1 MYIYR
6 RAGWVCGLAS
16 RGVSRARGAAGTSIY
31 MRYMYVC
38 MFIYLYKNI
47 YIYVRIYI
55 YIDIYIYVNIYI
67 DIYMLAVP
75 GKLGSAR
82 GKPCRRREGRG
93 ETAGASGETLCIYVY
108 IYLYQYVSIYICIY
122 MYIYIYIY
130 VYLS

>member
-1 MYIYR
+1 MYRYTKKHIHICIHMNKQTNIYIYIYR

-55 YIDIYIYVNIYI
+55 YIDIYIY
-67 DIYMLAVP
+67 M
-75 GKLGSAR
+75 
-82 GKPCRRREGRG
+82 
-93 ETAGASGETLCIYVY
+93 
-108 IYLYQYVSIYICIY
+108 
-122 MYIYIYIY
+122 
-130 VYLS
+130 